1 MSIILWN
8 RPCSSF
14 VICESF
20 LWPTLQCLRHSCGS
34 YGAQNG
40 AGGPGEAAM
49 APREAGSVDFG
60 SVLAD
65 QHSWSSNCSLWW
77 WAQCS
82 PEVFLIFCLRVA
94 VGEQFGNFRLSQQ
107 PPLCPGGKLKC
118 LHNQKTFSMDHRELK
133 KRWVMWNWPPEITGL
148 VSWEQEHIFILC
160 ADFHWEP
167 SCCSKLSF
175 VPVCELSNVHCAPE
189 AHKLPSN
196 SLQRLQN
203 GGRETELLQ
212 WHAV

>member
-1 MSIILWN
+1 M
-8 RPCSSF
+8 
-14 VICESF
+14 
-20 LWPTLQCLRHSCGS
+20 
-34 YGAQNG
+34 
-40 AGGPGEAAM
+40 
-49 APREAGSVDFG
+49 
-60 SVLAD
+60 D
-65 QHSWSSNCSLWW
+65 Q
-77 WAQCS
+77 
-82 PEVFLIFCLRVA
+82 
-94 VGEQFGNFRLSQQ
+94 
-107 PPLCPGGKLKC
+107 
-118 LHNQKTFSMDHRELK
+118 RELK

-212 WHAV
+212 